1 LRESAWKSPPQC
13 RHLDE
18 ETEPATGRK
27 KTSPGRQAEGQIT
40 SDGADGKKTGRR
52 KKRWR
57 SIRKKTPP
65 KNPAKPW
72 FSNRQIYAGFG
83 TVLTGGLSCNY
94 TCNHTLPKHC
104 VPSPL
109 KNLQFFFTFIPYSE
123 AQGDNTDLE
132 VGRFAQKCW
141 VGVCF

>member
-1 LRESAWKSPPQC
+1 M
-13 RHLDE
+13 
-18 ETEPATGRK
+18 GRK

-72 FSNRQIYAGFG
+72 FSNRQIYVGFG
-83 TVLTGGLSCNY
+83 TVLTRRQAGTGPNWI
-94 TCNHTLPKHC
+94 
-104 VPSPL
+104 V
-109 KNLQFFFTFIPYSE
+109 
-123 AQGDNTDLE
+123 
-132 VGRFAQKCW
+132 
-141 VGVCF
+141 

>member
-1 LRESAWKSPPQC
+1 M
-13 RHLDE
+13 
-18 ETEPATGRK
+18 GRK

-72 FSNRQIYAGFG
+72 FSNRQIYVGFG
-83 TVLTGGLSCNY
+83 TVLTQVPDFVRERVNALDSER
-94 TCNHTLPKHC
+94 TLKELHRRA
-104 VPSPL
+104 VLTPSL
-109 KNLQFFFTFIPYSE
+109 VEFQAAL
-123 AQGDNTDLE
+123 
-132 VGRFAQKCW
+132 
-141 VGVCF
+141 

>member
-1 LRESAWKSPPQC
+1 M
-13 RHLDE
+13 
-18 ETEPATGRK
+18 GRK

-72 FSNRQIYAGFG
+72 FSNRQIYVGFG
-83 TVLTGGLSCNY
+83 TVLTLDERSKNIRPWESRQEFLFQ
-94 TCNHTLPKHC
+94 HLPEPHDRIWRRSRMSSNSTASL
-104 VPSPL
+104 PRGEP
-109 KNLQFFFTFIPYSE
+109 
-123 AQGDNTDLE
+123 
-132 VGRFAQKCW
+132 
-141 VGVCF
+141 

>member
-1 LRESAWKSPPQC
+1 M
-13 RHLDE
+13 
-18 ETEPATGRK
+18 GRK

-72 FSNRQIYAGFG
+72 FSNRQIYVGFG
-83 TVLTGGLSCNY
+83 TVLTQVPDFVRERVNALDSER
-94 TCNHTLPKHC
+94 TLKELHRRA
-104 VPSPL
+104 VLTPSL
-109 KNLQFFFTFIPYSE
+109 VEFRAAL
-123 AQGDNTDLE
+123 
-132 VGRFAQKCW
+132 
-141 VGVCF
+141 